1 MSAPAV
7 GLRLGAPGVYLV
19 PQRREPA
26 FQPVRLDV
34 AGFVGVALRGPV
46 NTPTLVQRSSDYEQ
60 LFGAFERAAGC
71 PERLLPYAV
80 QAFFAQGGERAYVL
94 RVAPPADAPGPDSAT
109 ATARFELDLG
119 PSGAEE
125 IAAANEGSWG
135 GGLAIRLEFD
145 VVQGFRVLLRHS
157 VLGAERDGFDI
168 PAGVDLPAGSLL
180 RLRHS
185 SLPAAGVFRWATSVA
200 EGGAVLD
207 EPLPIDDEVEVEV
220 ITGAL
225 VVVDGGS
232 ALRREERVSGLGLR
246 PGHPRF
252 VPGVLDTE
260 SLLVRTAG
268 EWSTPLVPPDPLL
281 SPVSATRLQP
291 GADRCVAID
300 YRSFFDD
307 AEAANDPLDEGE
319 HRGVDT
325 MGRQSEIG
333 LLCVPD
339 LYWRAQQVALP
350 PPPPAP
356 AWISYCC
363 PDCCA
368 PGPESE
374 QAYAASEAMPPA
386 LDARNPA
393 DLAEIVKR
401 QQRLVTVADL
411 RRRFVALLDVP
422 AGLSVQGI
430 ARWRAGFQSS
440 YAAAYHPWLGV
451 PRQENR
457 REAVSV
463 PPSAFAAGITAA
475 RERRLGLPW
484 GPANELAVGAVRAT
498 DLVSDIVHDQLHL
511 LGINVFRAERDGFR
525 LTAARTLSSDP
536 DYRQLSVRRVMTVIA
551 LTLDRQAQR
560 LVFEPNT
567 TALRERLA
575 QVVTQFLRD
584 LHRRNAFAG
593 ATEAE
598 SFFVR
603 CDEGL
608 NPPASQALGRLIAEV
623 GVAPAAP
630 LEYLVLRISQDAD
643 GTLQVATGRG

>member
-1 MSAPAV
+1 VSAPAV

-19 PQRREPA
+19 PQHREPA

-60 LFGAFERAAGC
+60 LFGAFERATGC

-135 GGLAIRLEFD
+135 GGLVIRLEFD
-145 VVQGFRVLLRHS
+145 VVQRFRVVLRH
-157 VLGAERDGFDI
+157 DGFDI
-168 PAGVDLPAGSLL
+168 PAGADLPVGSLL
-180 RLRHS
+180 RLP
-185 SLPAAGVFRWATSVA
+185 SLPAGGVFRWVTSVA
-200 EGGAVLD
+200 KGRAVLD
-207 EPLPIDDEVEVEV
+207 VPLPINHEGEVEV
-220 ITGAL
+220 INGAL
-225 VVVDGGS
+225 VVTDSGS
-232 ALRREERVSGLGLR
+232 ALHREERVSGLGLR

-260 SLLVRTAG
+260 SLLVRAAG

-281 SPVSATRLQP
+281 RPVPATPVQP
-291 GADRCVAID
+291 GADRCAAID

-307 AEAANDPLDEGE
+307 GEAANDPLDECC
-319 HRGVDT
+319 HRGVDA

-339 LYWRAQQVALP
+339 LYWRAQQVVP

-356 AWISYCC
+356 VRISCC

-368 PGPESE
+368 PGPDSS
-374 QAYAASEAMPPA
+374 QTYAVSEAVSPA

-393 DLAEIVKR
+393 DLEEIVKR

-484 GPANELAVGAVRAT
+484 GPANELAVGAVRTT

-536 DYRQLSVRRVMTVIA
+536 DYRQLSVRRVMTMIA
-551 LTLDRQAQR
+551 LTLDRHAQR

-567 TALRERLA
+567 ADLRGRL
-575 QVVTQFLRD
+575 QHIVTQFLRD

-608 NPPASQALGRLIAEV
+608 NPSASQALGRLIAEV